1 VDYEYSKQFTDSVI
15 DFLYSLEKKADG
27 KVGLVRTY
35 QDLKHN
41 LQEGI
46 LSVVLHL
53 EGVAAIKEDL
63 SDLEEYYANGLR
75 SLGLVW
81 SRPNVFGCGV
91 PFRFPHS
98 PDTGPGLTDAGKNLV
113 QECSRLGI
121 MIDLAHINEK
131 GFWDVAELS
140 DAPLV
145 VSHAGVHAI
154 CPSTRNLTDE
164 QIDAIGESS
173 GLVGISFAPV
183 HTRSDG
189 QRELDTP
196 LTEIVRH
203 IDYVVERIG
212 LDHVAFGSDFDGTE
226 MPQELHDVTGL
237 PKLIQALRE
246 KGYDRDSLER
256 IAYENWFRVLRDSW
270 KG

>member
-1 VDYEYSKQFTDSVI
+1 
-15 DFLYSLEKKADG
+15 
-27 KVGLVRTY
+27 
-35 QDLKHN
+35 
-41 LQEGI
+41 
-46 LSVVLHL
+46 
-53 EGVAAIKEDL
+53 
-63 SDLEEYYANGLR
+63 
-75 SLGLVW
+75 
-81 SRPNVFGCGV
+81 
-91 PFRFPHS
+91 
-98 PDTGPGLTDAGKNLV
+98 
-113 QECSRLGI
+113 

-140 DAPLV
+140 DTPLV

-154 CPSTRNLTDE
+154 CPSTRNITDE
-164 QIDAIGESS
+164 QIDAIGESN
-173 GLVGISFAPV
+173 GLIGIIFGPV
-183 HTRSDG
+183 HTRPDG
-189 QRELDTP
+189 QRESDTP

-212 LDHVAFGSDFDGTE
+212 VDHVGFGSDFDGTE

-256 IAYENWFRVLRDSW
+256 IAHQNWFRVLRDSW